1 MKVNEV
7 KNKIIDDLAQK
18 DYIFGVGQTGDINAK
33 MTAGFSD
40 IDMFVLCSR
49 IPTSEERI
57 TLYEK
62 YSSEYSD
69 LQMNACCGGLWGYG
83 DILFI
88 EGIDVMYMY
97 FTIEEM
103 ENYVDEVLSGKHLN
117 RKNGFYPTGRLASIE
132 TIHILYERNE
142 VWTKLKEKVASK
154 PAELFDKLFT
164 FHLSNIINEEDLGR
178 VQLRKEVLFYQT
190 VLENALDH
198 FLQALYALN
207 HVYFPSRK
215 RIETY
220 IDSFYKKPEHSF
232 DRLLQIIQKSVCFET
247 IDESIKELKEITKEL
262 SEL

>member
-1 MKVNEV
+1 M
-7 KNKIIDDLAQK
+7 I
-18 DYIFGVGQTGDINAK
+18 
-33 MTAGFSD
+33 AGFSD

-49 IPTSEERI
+49 IPTREERI

-69 LQMNACCGGLWGYG
+69 LQMNVCCGCLWGYG
-83 DILFI
+83 DILCI

-178 VQLRKEVLFYQT
+178 V
-190 VLENALDH
+190 
-198 FLQALYALN
+198 
-207 HVYFPSRK
+207 
-215 RIETY
+215 
-220 IDSFYKKPEHSF
+220 
-232 DRLLQIIQKSVCFET
+232 
-247 IDESIKELKEITKEL
+247 
-262 SEL
+262 